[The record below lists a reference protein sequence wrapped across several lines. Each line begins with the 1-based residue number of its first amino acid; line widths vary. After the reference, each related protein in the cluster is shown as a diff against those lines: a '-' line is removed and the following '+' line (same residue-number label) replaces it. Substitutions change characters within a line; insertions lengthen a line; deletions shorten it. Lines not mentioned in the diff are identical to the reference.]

1 MMTNADFLV
10 VRGEKKAEMLAGT
23 EGFSEPKARKSQII
37 KNFAM
42 LIKKALLLTGAQQWL
57 NAGEIENL
65 LPYCCY

>member
-1 MMTNADFLV
+1 MTNADFLL
-10 VRGEKKAEMLAGT
+10 VRVEKKAEMLAGT
-23 EGFSEPKARKSQII
+23 EGFFGAKSQESQII

>member
-1 MMTNADFLV
+1 MMTNVDFPV
-10 VRGEKKAEMLAGT
+10 VRGEKKGRNVSGNQ
-23 EGFSEPKARKSQII
+23 GFFGAKSQESQII